1 MHFESSWETMYTFET
16 AKFRLTWQIRDDD
29 DVDFSFD
36 DTGEVRAKVDSGEW
50 RAFESRIAVY
60 HKQSGW
66 LFGEATLGGSIYENP
81 RNLRDHIGCQGKY
94 GSYFRGMVSEAV
106 AEARRTLA
114 NLQNIQLRD
123 TK

>member
-1 MHFESSWETMYTFET
+1 MYFEPSWETMYTFET
-16 AKFRLTWQIRDDD
+16 AQFHLTWQIRDHD

-36 DTGEVRAKVDSGEW
+36 ETGEVRAKVYSGEW

-60 HKQSGW
+60 HKQSGM

-81 RNLRDHIGCQGKY
+81 KDFRDHIGCRGKY

-106 AEARRTLA
+106 AEARKTLA
-114 NLQNIQLRD
+114 SLQNVQLRG